1 MHTKIFILSVLCLCW
16 CVNCF
21 AKKTNGN
28 QSINLKTSCRLFLT
42 FLRACTRT
50 VSPKPVSSGPSRRF
64 VTFVPCRSTCCLCV
78 YNVYRTV
85 FHMYPLSVDCTHRRF
100 LFAGNTR
107 LGSCFSL
114 RSIMLKTY
122 CEI

>member
-50 VSPKPVSSGPSRRF
+50 VSPKPVACHQFWSLSSFCHFRAVPLDLLPVCVQCISHRVSHVPVVCRLHPSWVPVCWRHSPWF
-64 VTFVPCRSTCCLCV
+64 VLQPQI
-78 YNVYRTV
+78 NN
-85 FHMYPLSVDCTHRRF
+85 
-100 LFAGNTR
+100 A
-107 LGSCFSL
+107 
-114 RSIMLKTY
+114 
-122 CEI
+122 